1 MARLTLTPD
10 PTFKL
15 SVSIPVPGVDPV
27 PTEFTFQYRTRV
39 DVLAWLKSNED
50 KDDADAVF
58 GALAGWGLEDEFD
71 ASNVVRLCNVYPG
84 AAPAILGAYLDEL
97 RGARAKN

>member
-1 MARLTLTPD
+1 MAKIKFTPD

-15 SVSIPVPGVDPV
+15 SVSIPVPGVDTD
-27 PTEFTFQYRTRV
+27 PTEFTFKYRNRT
-39 DVLAWLKSNED
+39 DVLEWLEEM
-50 KDDADAVF
+50 KDRPDVDAVYE
-58 GALAGWGLEDEFD
+58 ALAGWSFTEEFCP
-71 ASNVVRLCNVYPG
+71 ANVSEFCDSYPG